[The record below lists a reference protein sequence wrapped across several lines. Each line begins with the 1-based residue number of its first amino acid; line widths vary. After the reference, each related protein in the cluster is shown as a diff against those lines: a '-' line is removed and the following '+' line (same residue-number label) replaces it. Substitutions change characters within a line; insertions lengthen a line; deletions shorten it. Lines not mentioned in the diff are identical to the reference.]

1 MSLLSFNLTMD
12 SIETTKAG
20 PRFSTPDYF
29 KITLLV
35 FAISALWQSMHGY
48 ILPVRILDFVP
59 ESQKNTY
66 LGLLTFTGLI
76 LGMLIQPLAGALSDC
91 SRSKWGRRRPF
102 ILFGAVASAM
112 LLFGIGGAPSYAVLF
127 AGYCLMQAA
136 SNVAQGPYQAFIPEF
151 VPQKKRGLASGIK
164 NLLEILGGIAFAGV
178 SSVFIGRYSRGEGSR
193 WLWLNL
199 GLLGAVLALALAA
212 TMIWVKEKPCTLP
225 VEKKS
230 LWSRAFGVYKIDL
243 KQHTSFAWF
252 LASRLLV
259 FAAFT
264 TIQQFALF
272 FFKDVVG
279 VADPAAASF
288 RFLVISVIGMLAGA
302 YPSGWLSD
310 RVGRKPIAFSA
321 ALLGALGSLLILVL
335 PKDVNILLIP
345 AAVIGVSLA
354 AFSSTNWAL
363 AVDLVPQ
370 GEEARYLGLAN
381 MATAGG
387 GALARL
393 IGPVMDFANNRVTNL
408 GYTIMLVA
416 CALYLVAGALLLL
429 KVRAGR
435 S

>member
-1 MSLLSFNLTMD
+1 MASS
-12 SIETTKAG
+12 ETNHG
-20 PRFSTPDYF
+20 EPIFQGRDYF

-35 FAISALWQSMHGY
+35 FAISAMWQSMHGY

-66 LGLLTFTGLI
+66 LGLLTFTGLV
-76 LGMLIQPLAGALSDC
+76 LGMFIQPLAGALSDC
-91 SRSKWGRRRPF
+91 SRLNWGRRRPF
-102 ILFGAVASAM
+102 ILFGITASI
-112 LLFGIGGAPSYAVLF
+112 LLLCGIGGAPSYAVLF
-127 AGYCLMQAA
+127 AGYCLMQIA
-136 SNVAQGPYQAFIPEF
+136 SNIAQGPYQAFIPEF
-151 VPQKKRGLASGIK
+151 VPQGKHGLASGIK
-164 NLLEILGGIAFAGV
+164 NLLEILGGVTFAGL
-178 SSVFIGRYSRGEGSR
+178 SSVLIGRYSRGDGSR

-199 GLLGAVLALALAA
+199 GLLGVILALALAA
-212 TMIWVKEKPCTLP
+212 SIVWVKEKPCTAP
-225 VEKKS
+225 IEKKS
-230 LWSRAFGVYKIDL
+230 LWSRAFAVYKIDL
-243 KQHTSFAWF
+243 KQHRSFAWF

-288 RFLVISVIGMLAGA
+288 RFLVVSVVGMLAGA

-321 ALLGALGSLLILVL
+321 ALLGAIGIVLIMVL
-335 PKDVNILLIP
+335 PKDVNILLFP
-345 AAVIGVSLA
+345 AAIIGVSLA

-363 AVDLVPQ
+363 AVDLVPS

-393 IGPVMDFANNRVTNL
+393 IGPVMDFANNRVANL
-408 GYTIMLVA
+408 GYTIMLGA
-416 CALYLVAGALLLL
+416 CALYLVAGALLLS
-429 KVRAGR
+429 KVKTDSG
-435 S
+435 